1 MLPRHLSTKKPF
13 VVVLR
18 FPFLLHFL
26 SLSLDILRL
35 ANSYDLRGQTMNRF
49 STAHKLNKS
58 IGIYNPKNANSY
70 KQQLL
75 DVIALQ
81 QKQSENGSS
90 SSSVPFSPPSATD
103 PFPLVPSVSAPPPT
117 ESTEFGNGNMKS
129 KHFGNG
135 DGELD
140 MLFGFFIMNG
150 ACIVFFLLFGV
161 CVICNCAARKPKFHG
176 SEEKKK
182 KPTVSRLVAAIAPG
196 GFSAKEKAKESVATQ
211 KMEEN
216 GGNTP
221 LLLPEK
227 KNSDDAKKSEGRRTG
242 KSFRSLVVRAMAAS
256 REEMPQGAADVER
269 QQSVAAD
276 NAAGGASP
284 PSTGVSFAS
293 GAPPDRP
300 SAAQRCPPSDSRRT
314 SGASSRRPSAV
325 TNCCS
330 MTASVLTH
338 PPPSSADSFDQ
349 NNNKNNNISP
359 GRSADRHNHCHSE
372 QRKQRDSNDER
383 ANDSIPGRGR
393 GNGSQRSGKGGRSR
407 TIAMVTFAEPTE
419 TAAEQRTTQRG
430 GQAVTERAGD
440 EQHKRTDWRRN
451 GGRIK
456 AVGDGEGAED
466 GEEDECGGCCSVH
479 VIEVPVEV
487 EMQYLCHQ
495 SPQHILLDPASPPP
509 SPPPPP
515 FGTNSLLP
523 PKLPQFPSH
532 RCAVS
537 PTRSVPSDLCKAA
550 QQQKEQ
556 KQQKLSNN
564 NNNNNGN
571 AKQQQMISRT
581 NRQQQNQSVR
591 LNHCG
596 DFAVIKRSDWTQL
609 SLRSPPCHHQQPMTT
624 HPMRHR
630 CSLVVPVTCEC
641 HEMEEEEGEEKDR
654 QREESEREG
663 EREKQSDQGDQ
674 QQFSVIRQNLL
685 GPLSFDDLYYM

>member
-90 SSSVPFSPPSATD
+90 SSSVPFPPPSATD

-227 KNSDDAKKSEGRRTG
+227 KNSDDAKKSNGQRTG

-256 REEMPQGAADVER
+256 REEMPQGATDVER
-269 QQSVAAD
+269 QQSVSAD
-276 NAAGGASP
+276 TAAGGASP
-284 PSTGVSFAS
+284 PSAGVSFAS

-300 SAAQRCPPSDSRRT
+300 SAAQRCPASDSRRT

-330 MTASVLTH
+330 MTAS
-338 PPPSSADSFDQ
+338 
-349 NNNKNNNISP
+349 
-359 GRSADRHNHCHSE
+359 
-372 QRKQRDSNDER
+372 
-383 ANDSIPGRGR
+383 
-393 GNGSQRSGKGGRSR
+393 
-407 TIAMVTFAEPTE
+407 
-419 TAAEQRTTQRG
+419 
-430 GQAVTERAGD
+430 
-440 EQHKRTDWRRN
+440 
-451 GGRIK
+451 
-456 AVGDGEGAED
+456 
-466 GEEDECGGCCSVH
+466 ECGGCCSVH

-556 KQQKLSNN
+556 KQKKLSNN
-564 NNNNNGN
+564 NNNKNGN
-571 AKQQQMISRT
+571 ANQQQMISHT

-609 SLRSPPCHHQQPMTT
+609 SLRSPQCHHQQPMTT

-641 HEMEEEEGEEKDR
+641 HEMEEEEEGEEAEEKDR
-654 QREESEREG
+654 QREESERGG